1 MLVHPLTPA
10 LKEASLFN
18 ALAVPEMEIVWI
30 DWTAIVLLALFFILG
45 LFKGFVWQSSRI
57 LTLIAAWFLA
67 GYYGE
72 DGSTLLSG
80 FFSPDTSPPEL
91 PLFLSYVIIFV
102 LAIVVCSLIA
112 WMVQKLVQRSG
123 LSAYDRIAGGVLGLG
138 TGSLAVVAIL
148 ACVYMFAPQDMS
160 IVDAAQRSRSM
171 EVSKRALRLMGS
183 TVPEPMQ
190 RMFAIDTPETETTD
204 KSP

>member
-1 MLVHPLTPA
+1 MLVHAPTIA
-10 LKEASLFN
+10 FQEATLQET
-18 ALAVPEMEIVWI
+18 LGLEPGMEIVWI
-30 DWTAIVLLALFFILG
+30 DWTAVVLLAVFFILG

-57 LTLIAAWFLA
+57 LTLIAAWVLA

-72 DGSTLLSG
+72 SGSTLIDG
-80 FFSPDTSPPEL
+80 FFSPESTPPEL

-102 LAIVVCSLIA
+102 LAIVIFSLIA
-112 WMVQKLVQRSG
+112 WMVQKVVQKSG
-123 LSAYDRIAGGVLGLG
+123 LSAYDRIAGAVLGLG

-148 ACVYMFAPQDMS
+148 AGVYMFVPDDMS

-171 EVSKRALRLMGS
+171 QFSQRALRLMGD

-190 RMFAIDTPETETTD
+190 RVFSVDTPEPGKE
-204 KSP
+204 P